1 MRALLV
7 AAPLLGHLFPL
18 VPLADALRTAG
29 HQVRLA
35 SAGAAATDAGV
46 AVDDLLPGF
55 RYQPVARRAA
65 LRHPLLARAEH
76 AGTAGNRG
84 AVIRLAEIN
93 RRLRAP
99 LADLVSS
106 FAPQVVVY
114 EPSAPIAATVAA
126 EHALPAVLH
135 EISLREGR
143 PIAAAILARLGT
155 MAGTDPIGTF
165 TVAPASL
172 VGERPGWPMR
182 YVPYAAAG
190 ELPGWLRE
198 PPPDRPRILVTRPTV
213 TGRRPDR
220 LMAAALAAAARLD
233 AEVVLVRPDRR
244 LMTRPLPDNARW
256 VEWVPLPS
264 ALRTAAALVHH
275 GGAGTMLTALALGVP
290 QLVPAGPGDRRHH
303 AMLLTDRGAGLAV
316 DTPDQLV
323 PDTLHR
329 LLTDPALRT
338 AAAEVRAEI
347 AATPAPA
354 TLVDRLTTLTT

>member
-29 HQVRLA
+29 HEVRLA

-55 RYQPVARRAA
+55 RYEPIARRAT
-65 LRHPLLARAEH
+65 LRHPFRARAERSDP
-76 AGTAGNRG
+76 AGTVTRF
-84 AVIRLAEIN
+84 AEIN

-99 LADLVSS
+99 LTDLVSS
-106 FAPQVVVY
+106 FAPQIVVY
-114 EPSAPIAATVAA
+114 EPSAPVAAAVAA

-143 PIAAAILARLGT
+143 PLAAAVLARLGT
-155 MAGTDPIGTF
+155 VAGTDPIGTF
-165 TVAPASL
+165 TVAPPSL
-172 VGERPGWPMR
+172 VGDRPGWPMR

-190 ELPGWLRE
+190 DVPGWLRE
-198 PPPDRPRILVTRPTV
+198 PPPDRPRILVTRPTAPS
-213 TGRRPDR
+213 RRDR
-220 LMAAALAAAARLD
+220 LMAAVLTAAARLD
-233 AEVVLVRPDRR
+233 AEIVLIRPDRR

-264 ALRTAAALVHH
+264 ALRTAAAVVHH

-290 QLVPAGPGDRRHH
+290 QLVPAEPGDRGYH
-303 AMLLTDRGAGLAV
+303 AALLADRGAGLTV
-316 DTPDQLV
+316 TTPDQID
-323 PDTLHR
+323 PGTLDR
-329 LLTDPALRT
+329 LLADPALHT
-338 AAAEVRAEI
+338 AVAEVRAEI
-347 AATPAPA
+347 AAMPAPA
-354 TLVDRLTTLTT
+354 TLIDRLTALT